1 MSGLRVERSGAIA
14 TIHIENEGKRN
25 AVTSDMWLGFGL
37 ILDDLARDDL
47 VKVVVF
53 RGLGDDFS
61 AGADIGDLHHILLPA
76 EPDGGHVSA
85 GEQAIAAF
93 PKPTLAAIDGYCVG
107 GGLEIALAC
116 DIRISSDRATFG
128 ITPARLG
135 IIYPL
140 SGMRRLVGIAG
151 PAVAKFLLFS
161 GELVSAADAS
171 RFGLVSRVV
180 PAEHLWNEIDRFAS
194 QLATR
199 SQLTIR
205 ASKQIVDAIVTDGDG
220 SVVNDLWHR
229 QLARTDE
236 AQRGIEAFL
245 AKREPGFTWSGPS
258 AE

>member
-25 AVTSDMWLGFGL
+25 AVTSEMWLGFGP
-37 ILDDLARDDL
+37 ILDDLASDDA

-61 AGADIGDLHHILLPA
+61 AGADIGDLQQILVPA
-76 EPDGGHVSA
+76 EPEGGHVSA
-85 GEQAIAAF
+85 GEQAIASF
-93 PKPTLAAIDGYCVG
+93 PKPTVAAIDGYCVG

-140 SGMRRLVGIAG
+140 SGMRRLVAIAG

-180 PAEHLWNEIDRFAS
+180 PAEHLWNEVDRFAS

-205 ASKQIVDAIVTDGDG
+205 ASKQIVDAIAAGDDG
-220 SVVNDLWHR
+220 SDANELWHR
-229 QLARTDE
+229 ELAGSDE

-245 AKREPGFTWSGPS
+245 AKREPGFGWTGPT
-258 AE
+258 AD